1 MDIANRLAI
10 VLLALLIIFAV
21 AVVVLFTW
29 AAAPESVERL
39 SDFVGFLDDHAEDDG
54 SRVILTLGAAVVAL
68 LALVIVIV
76 ELTPPQAER
85 VPVRDV
91 RAGDALLSTD
101 AIAQRLRQE
110 ISAVPHVTQTKATVS
125 ARGKGVEIDLELH
138 VDPETNLALTSEE
151 ACRAVENLLTNRLS
165 VEMARPPRLNL
176 RYSELRL
183 AGAPA
188 GVASSAPPAT
198 EEPPAETAAAD
209 PPEEPATQGAEVEGP
224 VPVADAASATIEGQE
239 PASAE
244 KPDEA
249 ASEETQAQKET

>member
-1 MDIANRLAI
+1 MDIANRLAL

-21 AVVVLFTW
+21 ALVVLFTW

-39 SDFVGFLDDHAEDDG
+39 SDFVRFLDDHAKDNG
-54 SRVILTLGAAVVAL
+54 ARVILTLGAVVVAL
-68 LALVIVIV
+68 LALVVVIV
-76 ELTPPQAER
+76 ELTPPQVER

-125 ARGKGVEIDLELH
+125 ARGKGVEVDLELH

-151 ACRAVENLLTNRLS
+151 ACRAVENLLGNRLS

-183 AGAPA
+183 TGGPAAAP
-188 GVASSAPPAT
+188 SPEPSAEAV
-198 EEPPAETAAAD
+198 EPPAEA
-209 PPEEPATQGAEVEGP
+209 ATQEAEVVESP
-224 VPVADAASATIEGQE
+224 LSVPEAASATIEGQE
-239 PASAE
+239 PVSDE
-244 KPDEA
+244 KPDAA
-249 ASEETQAQKET
+249 ASEETKTEKEA

>member
-1 MDIANRLAI
+1 MDIANRLAL
-10 VLLALLIIFAV
+10 VLLALLVIFAV

-39 SDFVGFLDDHAEDDG
+39 SDFVRFLDDHAQDNG
-54 SRVILTLGAAVVAL
+54 SRVILTLGAVVVAL
-68 LALVIVIV
+68 LALVVVIV

-125 ARGKGVEIDLELH
+125 ARGKGVEVDLELH

-183 AGAPA
+183 AGSPA
-188 GVASSAPPAT
+188 GAPSS
-198 EEPPAETAAAD
+198 EPPAEAAD
-209 PPEEPATQGAEVEGP
+209 AEEPATQEAEVEDPEP
-224 VPVADAASATIEGQE
+224 VPEAASATLDGQAE
-239 PASAE
+239 ASEE
-244 KPDEA
+244 KPDA
-249 ASEETQAQKET
+249 PAGEETQTQKEA

>member
-1 MDIANRLAI
+1 MDIANRLAL
-10 VLLALLIIFAV
+10 VLLALLVIFVA

-39 SDFVGFLDDHAEDDG
+39 SDFVGFLDDHAEDNG

-68 LALVIVIV
+68 LALVVVIV

-125 ARGKGVEIDLELH
+125 ARGKGVEVDLELH
-138 VDPETNLALTSEE
+138 VDPDTNLALTSEE

-188 GVASSAPPAT
+188 AAPSA
-198 EEPPAETAAAD
+198 ESKEPPA
-209 PPEEPATQGAEVEGP
+209 
-224 VPVADAASATIEGQE
+224 
-239 PASAE
+239 
-244 KPDEA
+244 EA
-249 ASEETQAQKET
+249 ASEEPAAAEAESPGPVAEAAPAPIEGRQAVAEEKTDAAAGDETQPQKEA

>member
-10 VLLALLIIFAV
+10 VLLALLIMFAV

-29 AAAPESVERL
+29 AAAPQSVERL
-39 SDFVGFLDDHAEDDG
+39 SDFVGFLDDHAEDNG

-125 ARGKGVEIDLELH
+125 ARGKGVEVDLELH

-188 GVASSAPPAT
+188 GVPAS
-198 EEPPAETAAAD
+198 EPPTEAEPA
-209 PPEEPATQGAEVEGP
+209 EEPAVEAAEVDGP
-224 VPVADAASATIEGQE
+224 VPVADAAPATIEGQE
-239 PASAE
+239 PASEE
-244 KPDEA
+244 KPDVA
-249 ASEETQAQKET
+249 ASEETQTQKEA